1 MGLHTLN
8 CKSITIKSGYT
19 FVRLRV
25 FYVTVNIS
33 TLKELL
39 GNVLT
44 KMSLFKLN
52 KNFEKK
58 KTLYLLKLC
67 LTLKFY
73 VNLVNW
79 IVY

>member
-33 TLKELL
+33 TFKRLL

-44 KMSLFKLN
+44 KMSPFKLN

-58 KTLYLLKLC
+58 QLYLLKLC